1 MKTVVSHPIVRK
13 VAKDVVIPLAIGAI
27 HKKMYTLR
35 IKLRGINEQTDVV
48 NVESYHVDSHLKEMY
63 YGEKA
68 HDVEDVN
75 MKIDNINVNHVSES
89 LKVNYA
95 RYIACDK
102 SYNAMTNKKTGQFST
117 KTDIVLKKEVLCH
130 ILLNFVSLS
139 YGNESELSHEVYKIP
154 IEFLMGKDSLNE
166 NFKFFIKYDDQSKLT
181 NQDSVDIIFRTNL
194 D

>member
-1 MKTVVSHPIVRK
+1 
-13 VAKDVVIPLAIGAI
+13 
-27 HKKMYTLR
+27 MYTLQ
-35 IKLRGINEQTDVV
+35 IKLKGINEHANCV

-75 MKIDNINVNHVSES
+75 MKVDNINVSYVSES
-89 LKVNYA
+89 FKVSYA

-102 SYNAMTNKKTGQFST
+102 SYNAMTNTKTGQFPT
-117 KTDIVLKKEVLCH
+117 KTDIVLKKEMLCH

-139 YGNESELSHEVYKIP
+139 YGNELELSHDVYKIP
-154 IEFLMGKDSLNE
+154 IEFLMGKDHLNE
-166 NFKFFIKYDDQSKLT
+166 NFKFFIEYDDGSKLT
-181 NQDSVDIIFRTNL
+181 NQDSIDIIFRTTL